1 MLESRRKKMKIKFR
15 DSCSPT
21 IFLYGKLLALNSYL
35 EVLSQT
41 KKERRSEK
49 MKFRD
54 ICRTTIFFYG
64 KLLSFDRYPG
74 VLREKKKKKTL

>member
-1 MLESRRKKMKIKFR
+1 MTL
-15 DSCSPT
+15 D
-21 IFLYGKLLALNSYL
+21 SYL

-54 ICRTTIFFYG
+54 ICQTTIFFYG

-74 VLREKKKKKTL
+74 VLREKKKKNMTL